1 MIRVNKDFEPLLVQ
15 SVLNLGTVADR
26 SRPTTGWICGILP
39 LEDGKAEFCSSKGI
53 QRESLLLKI
62 FSAMEMAMINWA
74 STGHSVFLFSSK
86 MLAGRH
92 HDKIIYDKVKKQKLM
107 VGWNWRFQCGQFIE
121 LMACE
126 VTCAHYCHVKEGEL
140 FTSNSA
146 LSLSSYVV
154 TGDQGGDSQALHI
167 GRIGR
172 TNQPNPLYV
181 TTIPNLNVPKTPN
194 HYVPQ
199 FTHTMLVHC

>member
-1 MIRVNKDFEPLLVQ
+1 MWHSASGRWNGRVLQFKRNSVQ
-15 SVLNLGTVADR
+15 
-26 SRPTTGWICGILP
+26 
-39 LEDGKAEFCSSKGI
+39 
-53 QRESLLLKI
+53 SLLLKI

-107 VGWNWRFQCGQFIE
+107 VAWNWRFQCGQFIE

-126 VTCAHYCHVKEGEL
+126 VTCAHYCHVKEGDL

-154 TGDQGGDSQALHI
+154 TGDQGGDSQAPPYW
-167 GRIGR
+167 GDWADQP
-172 TNQPNPLYV
+172 TNQTHYMLPPYQ
-181 TTIPNLNVPKTPN
+181 TSMYQKHPTIMYLSLRILCCCTIS
-194 HYVPQ
+194 
-199 FTHTMLVHC
+199 